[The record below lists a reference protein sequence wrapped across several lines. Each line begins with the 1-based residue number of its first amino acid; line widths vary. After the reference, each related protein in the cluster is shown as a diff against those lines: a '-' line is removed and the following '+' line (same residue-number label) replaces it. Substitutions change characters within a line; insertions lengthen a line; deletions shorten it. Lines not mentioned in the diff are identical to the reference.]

1 MTWFMVTQDM
11 DFCQQGI
18 ENSCH
23 IMINASVVT
32 AMLESIETAV
42 RLKMNN

>member
-1 MTWFMVTQDM
+1 MVTQDM

-18 ENSCH
+18 ENSSH

-32 AMLESIETAV
+32 TVWDSIETAV
-42 RLKMNN
+42 RLKMNYQ